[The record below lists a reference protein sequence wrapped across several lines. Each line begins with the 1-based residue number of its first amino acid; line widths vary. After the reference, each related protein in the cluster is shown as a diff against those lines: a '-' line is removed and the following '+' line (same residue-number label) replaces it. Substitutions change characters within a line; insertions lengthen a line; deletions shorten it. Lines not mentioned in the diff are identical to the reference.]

1 MSQIAP
7 EHPRRIDATRN
18 IARIRE
24 AAIAVLAEDPGA
36 CMNDVAE
43 RAGVGRATLYRHFP
57 SRDDLLAALKAQA
70 RAEAVAAVE
79 ACPLDEGSAVESIER
94 IVRVMIDLGDRY
106 RFLHR
111 DWTATTKDERATRER
126 ISATFRAAIERGQRR
141 GELSRA
147 VPAEWGAIALRGL
160 TLAALD
166 ELGEGRLS
174 QSDAEKL
181 VSRIVLQGLGK

>member
-1 MSQIAP
+1 MSQIASTQP
-7 EHPRRIDATRN
+7 KRVDATRN
-18 IARIRE
+18 VARITE
-24 AAIAVLAEDPGA
+24 AAISVLAEDPGA

-57 SRDDLLAALKAQA
+57 SREHLLAALKAQA

-79 ACPLDEGSAVESIER
+79 ASPVDDGTAVESIER
-94 IVRVMIDLGDRY
+94 IVRVMIELGDRY

-111 DWTATTKDERATRER
+111 DWTTITKDERATRER

-141 GELSRA
+141 GELSRT
-147 VPAEWGAIALRGL
+147 VPSEWGVIALRGL
-160 TLAALD
+160 TLAALE
-166 ELGEGRLS
+166 ELGDGRLS

-181 VSRIVLQGLGK
+181 VSRIVLQGLAK